1 MIEGMDIREDRP
13 RGPQRSNRLNR
24 VSCDAPSAVAI
35 SAAVTFKTA
44 GRPRT
49 GSGTLE
55 EITVAAPPAGRGRWP
70 TLGTKHQDLNL
81 LPIAVTLYDELSVS
95 RAARHLGMSQPA
107 VSKALRKLREAFA
120 DPLFVRGPS
129 GIVPTPRAH
138 AIVRA
143 VRPHL
148 TQLRED
154 LLKGERFDPAV
165 STRAIT
171 LAISDIAEMALFP
184 QIMEHFRTLAPKCA
198 VSAVSVTD
206 NELAHGLETG
216 EIDVAAGH
224 FPQLA
229 LRNFHQRQLSRHGF
243 ACLMRAGHPLWKNR
257 LSLST
262 FLEAEHVVVRPDGR
276 SQEVL
281 ERYIEHHKLRRRIAV
296 YASHVLSVPFIV
308 MESHL
313 VATLPYAV
321 ATRFASLTSQVTAAL
336 PPFDL
341 SYDLKLCWHRRFDN
355 EPRGLWIREQL
366 ATVFKERK
374 WLARPSD
381 TPSVPGYSDRR

>member
-1 MIEGMDIREDRP
+1 MDIREDRT
-13 RGPQRSNRLNR
+13 RGPRRSNHSNS
-24 VSCDAPSAVAI
+24 VSCAAPSAVAT
-35 SAAVTFKTA
+35 AAAATFEATA
-44 GRPRT
+44 RRRT
-49 GSGTLE
+49 GSDTLPE
-55 EITVAAPPAGRGRWP
+55 VIVTAPPSRRGRWP
-70 TLGTKHQDLNL
+70 IVGARHPDLNL
-81 LPIAVTLYDELSVS
+81 LPIAVALYDELSVS
-95 RAARHLGMSQPA
+95 RAARQLGMSQPA
-107 VSKALRKLREAFA
+107 VSKALGKLRETFA
-120 DPLFVRGPS
+120 DPLFVRGPN

-171 LAISDIAEMALFP
+171 LAISDIAEMAFFP
-184 QIMEHFRTLAPKCA
+184 QVIEHFRALAPRCA
-198 VSAVSVTD
+198 VTAVSVMD
-206 NELAHGLETG
+206 NELAHGLEHG
-216 EIDVAAGH
+216 EIDIAAGH
-224 FPQLA
+224 YPQLA

-257 LSLST
+257 LSPSA
-262 FLEAEHVVVRPDGR
+262 FLEAEHVVVRRDGR
-276 SQEVL
+276 SQDVL
-281 ERYIEHHKLRRRIAV
+281 ERYIEQHKLRRKVAV

-308 MESHL
+308 MESDL

-321 ATRFASLTSQVTAAL
+321 VTRFASLTSRVAAAL

-366 ATVFKERK
+366 AQVFKERK
-374 WLARPSD
+374 WLARPSEA
-381 TPSVPGYSDRR
+381 PSYPERTDRLQG